1 MEYRKRIAN
10 EAHSK
15 PMTNDAAPVVNK
27 KEVNLAT
34 SVDNMDFF
42 GGSGGGVL
50 TREGIANAQKT
61 RSKSI
66 DAMEALSEA
75 VKTCGD
81 LPPDEAADALQSVIG
96 DAYEAGV
103 SVTSPVMKRAAA
115 LLTALENARESAEAV
130 KAATDSGLDSK
141 LNALFDGFAPPPD
154 LDLDY

>member
-1 MEYRKRIAN
+1 
-10 EAHSK
+10 
-15 PMTNDAAPVVNK
+15 
-27 KEVNLAT
+27 
-34 SVDNMDFF
+34 MDFF